1 MIFNF
6 SNTPKSHPQLYR
18 ILKPKPRKTRCFSGL
33 LKSVLFRN
41 LYILII
47 LYTYTMVQ
55 QVLHYPRL
63 DTVLNVEEI
72 IKKSKDV
79 LSKNEIDRRLRKKI
93 MRPTLNVILAY
104 LENSGKIAQLKEGI
118 IWIYKENISKTLQFK
133 LKKAVTVM

>member
-1 MIFNF
+1 
-6 SNTPKSHPQLYR
+6 
-18 ILKPKPRKTRCFSGL
+18 
-33 LKSVLFRN
+33 
-41 LYILII
+41 
-47 LYTYTMVQ
+47 MVQ